1 MPFSFY
7 HYSLLIKILFFEQI
21 KNYSF
26 FPRLIIFIFSLGIL
40 WLPFVVPIY
49 YFLGEKDPNLTT
61 IITMAILFVI
71 FLFLV
76 KFWSKYVYNNNHI
89 FSYYGL
95 VNSQKNYQHLIKGLA
110 IGFILTWVLF
120 SLQALLGWL
129 TFQSP
134 TMAFSQLILEG
145 FISAIGIGFAEELF
159 FRGWLLSELERDFSL
174 GISAGLNTF
183 IFAVAHFIKPLSE
196 VIRTIVTFPALLL
209 LGYTLISAKRSHQ
222 NLLGI
227 SIGLHS
233 GLVWGYYIIN
243 VGEMITY
250 TQKVPQWITGIDK
263 NPIAGIMGLAFLSI
277 LLYIT
282 KAKKK

>member
-1 MPFSFY
+1 MSF
-7 HYSLLIKILFFEQI
+7 QNI
-21 KNYSF
+21 KNYPF
-26 FPRLIIFIFSLGIL
+26 LVRLILFIFSLGII
-40 WLPFVVPIY
+40 WLPFAIPIY
-49 YFLGEKDPNLTT
+49 YFIGEKDPYLTT

-76 KFWSKYVYNNNHI
+76 KFLGIYIYNNHNI

-95 VNSQKNYQHLIKGLA
+95 INSEKNWQHLMKGLA
-110 IGFILTWVLF
+110 IGFVSNWLLF
-120 SLQALLGWL
+120 AVEALLGWL
-129 TFQSP
+129 NFQPPS
-134 TMAFSQLILEG
+134 MAFPKLILEG

-174 GISAGLNTF
+174 PISAGLNSF
-183 IFAVAHFIKPLSE
+183 LFAVAHFIKPLSE
-196 VIRTIVTFPALLL
+196 IIRTIVTFPALLL

-233 GLVWGYYIIN
+233 GLVWGYYVVN

-250 TQKVPQWITGIDK
+250 NEKVPQWITGIDK
-263 NPIAGIMGLAFLSI
+263 NPIAGIMGLGFLSI
-277 LLYIT
+277 LLYII
-282 KAKKK
+282 KMPKKTEHDDV

>member
-1 MPFSFY
+1 MSF
-7 HYSLLIKILFFEQI
+7 QNI
-21 KNYSF
+21 KNYPF
-26 FPRLIIFIFSLGIL
+26 LARLILFIFSLGII
-40 WLPFVVPIY
+40 WLPFAIPIY
-49 YFLGEKDPNLTT
+49 YFIGEKDPNLTT

-76 KFWSKYVYNNNHI
+76 KFWGIYIYNNHNI

-95 VNSQKNYQHLIKGLA
+95 VNSKKNWQHLMKGLA
-110 IGFILTWVLF
+110 IGFISNWLLFAVEVLF
-120 SLQALLGWL
+120 GWL
-129 TFQSP
+129 NFQLPS
-134 TMAFSQLILEG
+134 MAFPKLILEG

-174 GISAGLNTF
+174 PMSAGLNSF
-183 IFAVAHFIKPLSE
+183 LFGVAHFIKPLSE

-243 VGEMITY
+243 VGHMITY
-250 TQKVPQWITGIDK
+250 NEKVPQWITGIDQ
-263 NPIAGIMGLAFLSI
+263 NPIAGIMGLVFLSI
-277 LLYIT
+277 LLYFV
-282 KAKKK
+282 KMPKKVEHDHL

>member
-1 MPFSFY
+1 MSFE
-7 HYSLLIKILFFEQI
+7 HI
-21 KNYSF
+21 KNYSLLA
-26 FPRLIIFIFSLGIL
+26 RLGLFILTLLFV
-40 WLPFVVPIY
+40 WLPFAIPIY

-76 KFWSKYVYNNNHI
+76 KFWGIYIYNNNKI

-95 VNSQKNYQHLIKGLA
+95 VNSQKNWQYLIKGLA
-110 IGFILTWVLF
+110 IGFVSNWLLF
-120 SLQALLGWL
+120 TVEGLLGWL
-129 TFQSP
+129 TFQPPS
-134 TMAFSQLILEG
+134 MAFAKLILEG
-145 FISAIGIGFAEELF
+145 FISAMGIGFAEELF

-174 GISAGLNTF
+174 PISAGLNSF

-227 SIGLHS
+227 NIGLHS
-233 GLVWGYYIIN
+233 GLVWGYYVVN

-250 TQKVPQWITGIDK
+250 TEKVPQWITGIDK
-263 NPIAGIMGLAFLSI
+263 NPIAGIMGLGFLSI
-277 LLYIT
+277 LLLVIKMQKKT
-282 KAKKK
+282 KYDDV